1 MSRPG
6 RRGSL
11 VLRLLVLSV
20 LISVCSIGATAWLA
34 VRTTARAIHQEQG
47 QVFADDAR
55 IYDALLGL
63 AAGQDDWHGAQPLVD
78 RLARET
84 GHRIAL
90 TDQNRRPFADSAE
103 SAGSS
108 DPADPADPAESAGS
122 AASSGARSV
131 PLPDR
136 ASATV
141 DPLAVDSVFVPGAG
155 DSDRIDPRA
164 VGPFRLPRAER
175 DHLRALAQRQAG
187 CLHDVLGIDATVTT
201 MPSGRPRL
209 QTYLALPP
217 TGTRCE
223 VSALDRPTATEARA
237 LARLNA
243 LVDTCLAR
251 RDAPP
256 VHLALDL
263 TWTTTGSRS
272 AAARRT
278 QAQCLATARREQLT
292 PYVAP
297 PALLFVG
304 APDPEAAVP
313 SSPFDLSAPNRVRI
327 AGVVGGVLL
336 LTVAVT
342 VVLGLRLVRPLRAL
356 TGAARRF
363 KDGDVSVR
371 VAVTGRDEISRLA
384 EVFNDMS
391 RRRAE
396 LERLRTAMVGDVAH
410 ELRTPLSTIRGW
422 LEAAE
427 DGIVPADRPLIS
439 SLLEEALLLQHV
451 VDDLQDLAAADAGE
465 LRLHKGPV
473 DLADLLRQVAGAHR
487 GRADKAGVVLAV
499 DTADTADDL
508 GDLHAD
514 PVRLRQAVGNL
525 VSNAV
530 RHTPAGGAV
539 TLRARRTG
547 GTVLVAVADTGAG
560 IRSEDLPHV
569 FDRFWRAEKS
579 RSRSTGGSGLG
590 LAIVRNL
597 VHAHAGTVTVESTL
611 GAGSVFTLRLPVSAE
626 TSGAGADAE
635 GRRGTPR

>member
-1 MSRPG
+1 MRRPG

-55 IYDALLGL
+55 IYDTLLGL
-63 AAGQDDWHGAQPLVD
+63 AARQDDWRGAQQLVD

-90 TDQNRRPFADSAE
+90 TDQDRRPFADSAAPAP
-103 SAGSS
+103 SAGAS
-108 DPADPADPAESAGS
+108 GS
-122 AASSGARSV
+122 RSV
-131 PLPDR
+131 PLPER

-164 VGPFRLPRAER
+164 VGPFRLPPGER
-175 DHLRALAQRQAG
+175 DHLRELAQREAA
-187 CLHDVLGIDATVTT
+187 CLHDLLGIDSTVTT
-201 MPSGRPRL
+201 APSGRPRL
-209 QTYLALPP
+209 QTYLVQPP
-217 TGTRCE
+217 TGSRCE
-223 VSALDRPTATEARA
+223 AAALDEPTATEARA
-237 LARLNA
+237 LARLNTLA
-243 LVDTCLAR
+243 DTCLAR

-256 VHLALDL
+256 LQLALDL

-272 AAARRT
+272 PAARRT

-384 EVFNDMS
+384 EVFNEMS

-427 DGIVPADRPLIS
+427 DGIVPADGPLIS

-473 DLADLLRQVAGAHR
+473 DLADLLRQVATAHR

-499 DTADTADDL
+499 DAADGL

-530 RHTPAGGAV
+530 RHTPPGGSV
-539 TLRARRTG
+539 TLRGRRDG
-547 GTVLVAVADTGAG
+547 DTVLVAVADTGTG
-560 IRSEDLPHV
+560 IGPEDLPHV

-597 VHAHAGTVTVESTL
+597 AHAHGGTVTAGSTL
-611 GAGSVFTLRLPVSAE
+611 GAGSVFTLRLPVSGG
-626 TSGAGADAE
+626 TSGADADGEA
-635 GRRGTPR
+635 RRGTPR

>member
-1 MSRPG
+1 MRRPG
-6 RRGSL
+6 LRGSL

-20 LISVCSIGATAWLA
+20 LISVCSIAATAWLA

-47 QVFADDAR
+47 QAFADDAR

-63 AAGQDDWHGAQPLVD
+63 AARQGDWRGAQPLVD

-90 TDQNRRPFADSAE
+90 TDQNRRPFADSA
-103 SAGSS
+103 
-108 DPADPADPAESAGS
+108 DPADAGDS
-122 AASSGARSV
+122 GGSSGSRSA

-141 DPLAVDSVFVPGAG
+141 DPLAVDSVFVPGAV

-175 DHLRALAQRQAG
+175 DHLRGLAQRQAA

-201 MPSGRPRL
+201 TPSGRPRL
-209 QTYLALPP
+209 QTYPAPP
-217 TGTRCE
+217 PEGSRCE
-223 VSALDRPTATEARA
+223 VAGLDLPTATEARA

-243 LVDTCLAR
+243 LADTCLAR
-251 RDAPP
+251 RDAAP
-256 VHLALDL
+256 VHLALNL
-263 TWTTTGSRS
+263 SWTTTGSRS
-272 AAARRT
+272 ATARRT
-278 QAQCLATARREQLT
+278 EAQCLATARREQLT

-313 SSPFDLSAPNRVRI
+313 SSPFDLSEPNRVRI
-327 AGVVGGVLL
+327 AGVVGSVLL

-363 KDGDVSVR
+363 KDGDASAR

-396 LERLRTAMVGDVAH
+396 LEQLRTAMVGDVAH

-427 DGIVPADRPLIS
+427 DGIVPADQALIS

-499 DTADTADDL
+499 DTADDL

-530 RHTPAGGAV
+530 RHTPAGGTV
-539 TLRARRTG
+539 TLRGRRTG
-547 GTVLVAVADTGAG
+547 DIAVVAVADTGTG
-560 IRSEDLPHV
+560 IGPEDLPHV

-597 VHAHAGTVTVESTL
+597 AHAHGGTVTAESTR
-611 GAGSVFTLRLPVSAE
+611 GAGSVFTLRLPVSGE
-626 TSGAGADAE
+626 TSGAAAAAA